1 MIDTSYGTTDIRTA
15 AELNAASA
23 DKNKELGKNEFLKL
37 MIAQLEHQDPLSPQD
52 GGEFVAQ
59 LAQFSSVEGIEKLNS
74 SVSSAV
80 SSFQSSQALQA
91 TSMIGRSVRIESS
104 SALLD
109 SSGTIAGSYDLPSNS
124 QKVEIE
130 ISNSNGELVRKIYV
144 PPQPKGTF
152 SFEWD
157 GLKDDGSAAE
167 QGNYQIDVQASI
179 AGENYE
185 LRTYMDGNVD
195 SVTMQGNTLALNVG
209 GIGTVSVDQIREIK

>member
-1 MIDTSYGTTDIRTA
+1 MIDTNYGTTDIRTA

-23 DKNKELGKNEFLKL
+23 DKSKELGQNEFLKL

-59 LAQFSSVEGIEKLNS
+59 LAQFSSVEGIEKLNN

-91 TSMIGRSVRIESS
+91 TSMIGRSVRIESN
-104 SALLD
+104 SALLG
-109 SSGTIAGSYDLPSNS
+109 SSGSIAGSYELPSSS

-130 ISNSNGELVRKIYV
+130 INNSSGELVRKINV
-144 PPQPKGTF
+144 GPQPQGTF

-157 GLKDDGSAAE
+157 GLKDDGSVAE
-167 QGNYQIDVQASI
+167 QGNYQVDVQASI

-185 LRTYMDGNVD
+185 LRTFMDGNVD
-195 SVTMQGNTLALNVG
+195 SVTMQGNTLALNIG
-209 GIGTVSVDQIREIK
+209 GIGTVSVDQVREIK